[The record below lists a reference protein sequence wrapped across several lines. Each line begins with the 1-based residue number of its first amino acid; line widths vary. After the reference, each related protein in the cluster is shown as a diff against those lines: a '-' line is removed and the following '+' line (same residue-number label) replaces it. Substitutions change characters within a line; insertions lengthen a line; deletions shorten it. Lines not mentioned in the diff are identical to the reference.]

1 MNADGKWDA
10 IADTQMGE
18 QKFTLRFRT
27 NGGTFTGSIH
37 SSFGA
42 LLISGIID
50 GDALRWS
57 TVMSQP
63 ISMSLDY
70 KVRVQGDELMG
81 EISGGAFGVAP
92 IKGTRAAVG
101 DDESADCNGPNPVEA
116 ARAGLDFDP
125 DALREKYR
133 QERDKRLRS
142 DGETQYFEM
151 SGKFAHYV
159 EDDPYVE
166 PGFAREPL
174 TDEIDVVIIGGG
186 FSGLLAG
193 ARLKEAG
200 ISNFR
205 IIEAG
210 GDFGGTWYW
219 NRYPGAQCDIE
230 SYCYLPLLEE
240 LGYIPKEKYSYVNEI
255 FEHSQRIGRA
265 YGLYDVTCFQTR
277 VKSIDWDEKIKRWH
291 VSTNRNDDIK
301 GRFVIMALGTAS
313 RAKLPGIPGMEEFE
327 GHSFHT
333 SRWDYNY
340 TGGDTSGGMTKL
352 ADKRVAIIGT
362 GATAIQAIPFLGKH
376 AKHLYVFQRTP
387 SSVDL
392 RGNKPT
398 DYTWA
403 ETLEPGWQSK
413 RRENFAAILT
423 GQQFEEDLV
432 NDGWTDIFRNVL
444 SIPKSD
450 QPMTP
455 DQIGQVMEI
464 ADFKKMNSIRTRV
477 DDTVEEKETAEALKP
492 WYRQFCKRPTF
503 NDEYLPTFN
512 LPNVELI
519 DVSAVKGVERVTRK
533 GVVANG
539 KEYEVDCIIYA
550 SGFEISS
557 AFKRRIGI
565 EINGEGGKSLFDHF
579 AHGFKTLH
587 GFSTRGFPNW
597 FYIGISQN
605 ALSVNMTAM
614 FDEQAK
620 HIAYI
625 IKETQT
631 RGGVTVQPTQEA
643 QDAWVDLI
651 GKLQI
656 NNRAFLEACT
666 PGYYNNEGSA
676 RAGLGAGIYTPGIN
690 AFNKLLVEWRNKG
703 DLEGLEIQR
712 RD

>member
-1 MNADGKWDA
+1 MNADGKWNA
-10 IADTQMGE
+10 IAATQMGE
-18 QKFTLRFRT
+18 QKFTLRFKT
-27 NGGTFTGSIH
+27 NGGTFTGSMH
-37 SSFGA
+37 SNFGA

-50 GDALRWS
+50 GDTLSWS

-70 KVRVQGDELMG
+70 NVRIQGDELTG
-81 EISGGAFGVAP
+81 KVNGGAFGTAP
-92 IKGTRAAVG
+92 IQGTRAAP
-101 DDESADCNGPNPVEA
+101 DDESADANAPDPIEA
-116 ARAGLDFDP
+116 AKAGLDFDP

-133 QERDKRLRS
+133 QERDKRLRP
-142 DGETQYFEM
+142 DGEAQYLEL
-151 SGKFAHYV
+151 SGKFAHYA

-166 PGFAREPL
+166 PGFVREAL
-174 TDEIDVVIIGGG
+174 TDQIDVVIIGGG

-193 ARLKEAG
+193 ARLKENG

-240 LGYIPKEKYSYVNEI
+240 LGYIPKEKYSYVSEI

-265 YGLYDVTCFQTR
+265 YGLYDVTSFQTR
-277 VKSIDWDEKIKRWH
+277 VKSIDWDENIKRWH
-291 VSTNRNDDIK
+291 ISTNRDDDIK
-301 GRFVIMALGTAS
+301 ARFVIMALGTAS
-313 RAKLPGIPGMEEFE
+313 RAKLPGIPGIEEFE

-333 SRWDYNY
+333 SRWDYDY
-340 TGGDTSGGMTKL
+340 TGGDTNGGMTKL

-362 GATAIQAIPFLGKH
+362 GATAIQAVPFLGKH
-376 AKHLYVFQRTP
+376 AKQLYVFQRTP

-403 ETLEPGWQSK
+403 ETLEPGWQRK

-423 GQQFEEDLV
+423 GQPLEEDLV

-450 QPMTP
+450 TPMTP
-455 DQIGQVMEI
+455 EQIGQVMEI
-464 ADFKKMNSIRTRV
+464 ADFKKMNSIRARV
-477 DDTVEEKETAEALKP
+477 DDTVEDRDAAEALKP

-512 LPNVELI
+512 LPHVELI
-519 DVSAVKGVERVTRK
+519 DVSAAKGVERITKK

-550 SGFEISS
+550 SGFEIST
-557 AFKRRIGI
+557 AFRRRIGI

-579 AHGFKTLH
+579 ADGFKTLH
-587 GFSTRGFPNW
+587 GFSARGFPNW

-614 FDEQAK
+614 FDEQAR

-625 IKETQT
+625 IKETRN

-651 GKLQI
+651 NKLQI

-690 AFNKLLVEWRNKG
+690 AFNKLLEEWRAKG
-703 DLEGLEIQR
+703 DMEGLEVQR
-712 RD
+712 S

>member
-1 MNADGKWDA
+1 MNADGKWNA
-10 IADTQMGE
+10 VADTQMGE
-18 QKFTLRFRT
+18 QKFTLRFKT
-27 NGGTFTGSIH
+27 NGTNFTGSMH
-37 SSFGA
+37 SNFGA
-42 LLISGIID
+42 LLISGVVD
-50 GDALRWS
+50 GDTLSWS

-70 KVRVQGDELMG
+70 KVRIEGDELTG
-81 EISGGAFGVAP
+81 EVNGGAFGSAP
-92 IKGTRAAVG
+92 IKGTRAAAE
-101 DDESADCNGPNPVEA
+101 DEEGVDANEPDPLEA
-116 ARAGLDFDP
+116 AKTGLDFDP

-133 QERDKRLRS
+133 AERDKRLRA
-142 DGETQYFEM
+142 DGETQYLEL
-151 SGKFAHYV
+151 SGKFAHY
-159 EDDPYVE
+159 EHDDPYVE
-166 PGFAREPL
+166 PGFTREPL

-200 ISNFR
+200 ISDFR

-240 LGYIPKEKYSYVNEI
+240 LGYVPKEKYSYVNEI
-255 FEHSQRIGRA
+255 FEHSQRIGRE
-265 YGLYDVTCFQTR
+265 YGLYDLTCFQTR

-291 VSTNRNDDIK
+291 ISTNRNDDIK
-301 GRFVIMALGTAS
+301 ARFVVMALGTAT
-313 RAKLPGIPGMEEFE
+313 RAKLPGIEGIEEFQ

-340 TGGDTSGGMTKL
+340 TGGDTTGGMTKL

-362 GATAIQAIPFLGKH
+362 GATAIQAVPFVGKY
-376 AKHLYVFQRTP
+376 AKQLYVFQRTP

-403 ETLEPGWQSK
+403 ETLEPGWQRK

-423 GQQFEEDLV
+423 GQPFEEDLV

-444 SIPKSD
+444 SIPKSEK
-450 QPMTP
+450 PMTP
-455 DQIGQVMEI
+455 EQIGQVMEI
-464 ADFKKMNSIRTRV
+464 ADFKKMNGIRARV

-512 LPNVELI
+512 RPNVELI
-519 DVSAVKGVERVTRK
+519 DVSSAKGVERITKK

-557 AFKRRIGI
+557 AFRRRIGI

-579 AHGFKTLH
+579 ARGFRTLH

-614 FDEQAK
+614 FDEQAR

-625 IKETQT
+625 IKETQN

-643 QDAWVDLI
+643 QDAWVELI
-651 GKLQI
+651 NKLQI

-666 PGYYNNEGSA
+666 PGYYNAEGSA

-690 AFNKLLVEWRNKG
+690 AFNKLLEEWRAKG

-712 RD
+712 